1 MFYCYVRSRK
11 VECDSGLRDADWRFT
26 LRHED
31 RFSGE
36 DGRETAM
43 SGKHTGSCLCEAVT
57 FEIDG
62 EFDKFFLCH
71 CSRCRK
77 FSGTAHAS
85 NLFCSQGEIVW
96 LKGEDRVKPFEVP
109 GTRFSKNFCADCGS
123 PLPRQRGE
131 GLMAP
136 AGCLD
141 TPVRIPPNAHIFYA
155 DRANWDEHLEDTV
168 KFDQR
173 PG

>member
-1 MFYCYVRSRK
+1 M
-11 VECDSGLRDADWRFT
+11 T
-26 LRHED
+26 
-31 RFSGE
+31 
-36 DGRETAM
+36 T
-43 SGKHTGSCLCEAVT
+43 KHSGSCLCGAVA

-85 NLFCSQGEIVW
+85 NLFASNAEITW
-96 LKGEDRVKPFEVP
+96 LSGEDRIGTYQVP
-109 GTRFSKNFCADCGS
+109 ETRFVKMFCSECGS
-123 PLPRQRGE
+123 PVPRQSGSM
-131 GLMAP
+131 LMVP
-136 AGCLD
+136 AGSLD
-141 TPVRIPPNAHIFYA
+141 TPVEIEPTAHIFFA
-155 DRANWDEHLEDTV
+155 DRANWDEHLEDHP

>member
-1 MFYCYVRSRK
+1 M
-11 VECDSGLRDADWRFT
+11 T
-26 LRHED
+26 H
-31 RFSGE
+31 
-36 DGRETAM
+36 
-43 SGKHTGSCLCEAVT
+43 KHSGSCLCGAVT

-85 NLFCSQGEIVW
+85 NLFSPEAAITW
-96 LKGEDRVKPFEVP
+96 LTGEDHVQFFEVP
-109 GTRFSKNFCADCGS
+109 GTRFSKNFCKLCSS
-123 PLPRQRGE
+123 PLPQQRGAAA
-131 GLMAP
+131 MVP

-141 TPVRIPPNAHIFYA
+141 TPVEIAPTAHIFFA
-155 DRANWDEHLEDTV
+155 DRANWDEHLEEAE